1 MPRPLLILLPF
12 PEVDTLFEPRQG
24 IAHTRRCIQ
33 LHAKLTAF
41 SDCRSFEEKIFDTWW
56 QKPTAKWWSDVTYFS
71 RTISI
76 SQILTLQLTRDEDN
90 MGCMPA
96 TLDLASLASQSSVL
110 SPWTFALCLHP
121 TSCRLLEKMYTYY
134 THCILRLSVHENLE
148 HFQMAAGEWRI

>member
-1 MPRPLLILLPF
+1 MPRPLLVLPSF
-12 PEVDTLFEPRQG
+12 PEVDTLFEPLQG

-33 LHAKLTAF
+33 IIHTKLTAF

-56 QKPTAKWWSDVTYFS
+56 QKPLAPNGEVTKVFQNCILFS
-71 RTISI
+71 N
-76 SQILTLQLTRDEDN
+76 TLQLTRDEDN
-90 MGCMPA
+90 MGCMTA

-121 TSCRLLEKMYTYY
+121 TSYRLLEKMYTYY